1 MIESK
6 KVRCVRSNSS
16 WVKYSNAASGRACFV
31 PLEAC
36 VEDALEE
43 YGEFVE
49 GWNLPIVEVFPHDVS
64 QV

>member
-16 WVKYSNAASGRACFV
+16 WVKYSNAASGGACFV
-31 PLEAC
+31 SLEAC
-36 VEDALEE
+36 VEDALEK
-43 YGEFVE
+43 YGGFVE
-49 GWNLPIVEVFPHDVS
+49 GRHLPIVKVFPHDVS